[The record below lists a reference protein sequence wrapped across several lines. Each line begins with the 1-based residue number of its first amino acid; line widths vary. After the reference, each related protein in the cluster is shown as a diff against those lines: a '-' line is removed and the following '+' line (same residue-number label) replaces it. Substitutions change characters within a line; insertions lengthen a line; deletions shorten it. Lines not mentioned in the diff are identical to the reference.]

1 MTGKYNVRNYTAFAK
16 LERKEITF
24 ANLLQQS
31 GYTTCIAGKWQ
42 LGREEDAPV
51 HFGFNK
57 FCLWQHTQKAVDAQK
72 CDTRYANP
80 VIDIDG
86 QTVNFPQNTFGPDI
100 YCDFILE
107 FIRENKTKPFLV
119 YYPMVLTHSPFVS
132 TPDSQNW
139 SPIRSST
146 YKGNPIYFPDMVKY
160 TDKLV
165 GRIVDELEK
174 LQLRDNT
181 LIIFTGDNGTGT
193 AIVSLLNGK
202 TYVGGKGKTI
212 DSGTHVPLIVS
223 CPKGLRD
230 EVNSNLIDFTDF
242 YLLYVILRG
251 LVFHRLWN

>member
-1 MTGKYNVRNYTAFAK
+1 MAKEGIRFEHCYSNPLSTPSRVQLMTGKYNVRNYTAFAK

-51 HFGFNK
+51 HFGFDK

-119 YYPMVLTHSPFVS
+119 YYPMVLNTFAFCIY
-132 TPDSQNW
+132 PDSQIGLQYVLL
-139 SPIRSST
+139 PIKESH
-146 YKGNPIYFPDMVKY
+146 IFPDMVKY

-181 LIIFTGDNGTGT
+181 LIILQG
-193 AIVSLLNGK
+193 IMERVLL
-202 TYVGGKGKTI
+202 
-212 DSGTHVPLIVS
+212 L
-223 CPKGLRD
+223 CLC
-230 EVNSNLIDFTDF
+230 
-242 YLLYVILRG
+242 
-251 LVFHRLWN
+251 